1 MENKTVD
8 INIPAGGLR
17 MPLDNGAGGPQPVM
31 IHDIILKVSMGK
43 QLSMPVAFCRGLCD
57 AGPQSSAS
65 PCLEVISVCVVKG
78 ALSPAKQS
86 NTFSF

>member
-31 IHDIILKVSMGK
+31 IHDIILKVSMDE
-43 QLSMPVAFCRGLCD
+43 QPSMPAGFWRGFYE
-57 AGPQSSAS
+57 AGSQSDESPYSNVVLIPVVTSTSSPQ
-65 PCLEVISVCVVKG
+65 
-78 ALSPAKQS
+78 QS
-86 NTFSF
+86 ETELFF